1 MANNREKIYKKALDL
16 IPKHHLFFIEDVIA
30 MLPISKPTFYDYFKI
45 DSNELN
51 SIKELLDIEKVNMKV
66 KLRAKMYN
74 SKTDTAT
81 LALYKLICSDEERMK
96 LSQAYVDVST
106 QGESL
111 NRPKQLELIISKFN
125 TSKSE

>member
-1 MANNREKIYKKALDL
+1 MANNREKIFKKALGL

-51 SIKELLDIEKVNMKV
+51 TIKELLDIEKVNMKV

-96 LSQAYVDVST
+96 SSQAYVDVST

-125 TSKSE
+125 TNQEK

>member
-1 MANNREKIYKKALDL
+1 MANNREKIYKKALEL

>member
-1 MANNREKIYKKALDL
+1 MANNREKIFKKALEL

-51 SIKELLDIEKVNMKV
+51 TIKELLDIEKVNMKV

-96 LSQAYVDVST
+96 LSQAYVDFST

-125 TSKSE
+125 TSKSD

>member
-1 MANNREKIYKKALDL
+1 MANNREKIFKKALEL

-51 SIKELLDIEKVNMKV
+51 TIKELLDIEKVNMKV

-81 LALYKLICSDEERMK
+81 LALYKLICSDEERKK
-96 LSQAYVDVST
+96 LAMTYSEVDNQVSINWT
-106 QGESL
+106 ENKTYETKHKTDDS
-111 NRPKQLELIISKFN
+111 N
-125 TSKSE
+125 

>member
-1 MANNREKIYKKALDL
+1 MANNREKIFKKALEL

-51 SIKELLDIEKVNMKV
+51 TIKELLDIEKVNMKV

-125 TSKSE
+125 TSK